1 MEPNRLGWE
10 TENMKKLVLSLLFL
24 ATGAHLLYWG
34 NRYRTTPASDRSPLI
49 LLGPLRSFFRS

>member
-1 MEPNRLGWE
+1 
-10 TENMKKLVLSLLFL
+10 MKKLLLGLLFL